1 MESDISGF
9 THVESY
15 LWWFMDVGWVN
26 HLFKT
31 VLQGAEKQLWRAPWK
46 AFPVVFIL
54 CVSSNVWKDSL
65 PIPASCCWGW
75 RSYRLCQVG
84 AVKASWWNFTS
95 RETCIYSILWQLR
108 WDWRKKEL
116 AIEIVRYQIA
126 ADWSRRARL
135 LKACSISIYPVKDTF
150 HVQSLYK
157 SEIYPKYW
165 TSSAAVRSLEVPQK
179 SAC

>member
-1 MESDISGF
+1 MWSHTYGD
-9 THVESY
+9 
-15 LWWFMDVGWVN
+15 LWMLGEWTTCSKLSCKEQKNSCGGLRERHFL
-26 HLFKT
+26 LFSFCVSLSMFEKIPFPF
-31 VLQGAEKQLWRAPWK
+31 LQG
-46 AFPVVFIL
+46 
-54 CVSSNVWKDSL
+54 
-65 PIPASCCWGW
+65 CCWGW

-108 WDWRKKEL
+108 WDWRKKEQ
-116 AIEIVRYQIA
+116 ATEIVRYQIA
-126 ADWSRRARL
+126 ADWLRRARL
-135 LKACSISIYPVKDTF
+135 LKACSISIYPVKDAF

>member
-1 MESDISGF
+1 MESGISEF

-54 CVSSNVWKDSL
+54 CVSFNVWKDSL
-65 PIPASCCWGW
+65 PIPP
-75 RSYRLCQVG
+75 RLLLGLEKLQ
-84 AVKASWWNFTS
+84 AVSGGCSEGLLTEFTS
-95 RETCIYSILWQLR
+95 RETCIYSTLWQLR

-126 ADWSRRARL
+126 ADWLRRARL
-135 LKACSISIYPVKDTF
+135 LKACSISIYPVKDAF